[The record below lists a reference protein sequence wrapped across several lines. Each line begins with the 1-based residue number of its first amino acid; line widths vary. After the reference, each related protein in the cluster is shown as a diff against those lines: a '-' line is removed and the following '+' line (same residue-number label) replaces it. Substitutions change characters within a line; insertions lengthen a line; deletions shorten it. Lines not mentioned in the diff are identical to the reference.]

1 MDNLTN
7 YIALAFTIAG
17 VLVTAAS
24 TIVALTPTQKDDAI
38 LAKIISVLNALSIF
52 NPKGHVVVKP
62 EETK

>member
-1 MDNLTN
+1 MDNISN
-7 YIALAFTIAG
+7 YIALGFTIAG

-38 LAKIISVLNALSIF
+38 LAKVIAVLNVLSVF
-52 NPKGHVVVKP
+52 NPKGHVVVKT